1 MTQVPRPRVEIADP
15 ETMSL
20 LGLMLAS
27 VLGRSLGDKVPRL
40 RGDVAIDG
48 GGMQV
53 TLHFDDDGVII
64 SRRPAARPIARVR
77 GTLTAL
83 LDAALGRGR
92 VRAWLAGR
100 LHVGGSPL
108 ALLRL
113 LALLRA

>member
-1 MTQVPRPRVEIADP
+1 MASSPVEIVEP

-27 VLGRSLGDKVPRL
+27 VLSRRAAEIRGTGL
-40 RGDVAIDG
+40 RGDIRIDA

-53 TLHFDDDGVII
+53 TLRFTDGKVAI
-64 SRRPAARPIARVR
+64 SRRPPAGAPIASIR
-77 GTLTAL
+77 GTLSAL

-92 VRAWLAGR
+92 VRAWLAGQLR
-100 LHVGGSPL
+100 VRGSPL

-113 LALLRA
+113 LALLKA